1 MFRSAIFALGG
12 LIGLASPVLAG
23 YTQINPPTG
32 EDNHPM
38 IFSFI
43 YGGKFTAS
51 GYDYTNGTI
60 TAHRVDD
67 YVSINNAP
75 AAPGALV
82 GDPGTTDQT
91 WSANYTYSAVDA
103 KFAVNS
109 QNFGYINSSNQYTKV
124 FDQTGWGYQ
133 VGENMTGSLAAAS
146 GQTIR
151 FARDSNDDHFL
162 MSSLPS
168 DNVDGKDHMVTY
180 EIINNSVSS
189 AAAPIRTWMLFFE
202 DAPVG
207 AQVADFDFNDLVVEV
222 QAYAN
227 TAVPEPTTLGLAG
240 LGLLAMRRR
249 RA

>member
-1 MFRSAIFALGG
+1 MFRSTVLALGG
-12 LIGLASPVLAG
+12 LIGLASPALAG
-23 YTQINPPTG
+23 YTQINAPVG
-32 EDNHPM
+32 EESHSE

-43 YGGKFTAS
+43 YGGHFTAS

-60 TAHRVDD
+60 TAHRVED
-67 YVSINNAP
+67 YVSFNNAP
-75 AAPGALV
+75 SPAQSLV
-82 GDPGTTDQT
+82 GDPGTTDQFF
-91 WSANYTYSAVDA
+91 SANYAYAQADA

-133 VGENMTGSLAAAS
+133 VGENMTSNLTAAS

-151 FARDSNDDHFL
+151 FARNSNDDHWL
-162 MSSLPS
+162 MSSNPA

-189 AAAPIRTWMLFFE
+189 AAAPVRTWMLFFE
-202 DAPVG
+202 DSPVG

-222 QAYAN
+222 QAFAN
-227 TAVPEPTTLGLAG
+227 TSVPEPTLLGLAS
-240 LGLLAMRRR
+240 LGLLALRRR